1 MNGELDGQW
10 QLMEIAYKN
19 EPTNTDYDS
28 IINKKDDRIYWNFQ
42 LDLMMIRTIGA
53 KMNGF
58 TEMTMARFNHNG
70 NKLDITKTYIHYR
83 ERDSLIDDR
92 NTNCLEPMGIKG
104 NAEKF
109 DVKELNNKRMVL
121 TTSVKSLTFRK
132 F

>member
-19 EPTNTDYDS
+19 EPTSTDYDS
-28 IINKKDDRIYWNFQ
+28 VIIKKDDKIYWNFQ
-42 LDLMMIRTIGA
+42 LILMMIRTIGTN
-53 KMNGF
+53 MNGF
-58 TEMTMARFNHNG
+58 SEMTMARFNHKG
-70 NKLDITKTYIHYR
+70 NKLDITQTYIHYR

-92 NTNCLEPMGIKG
+92 NTRCLEPMGIKG

-109 DVKELNNKRMVL
+109 DVKELNNKKMVL
-121 TTSVKSLTFRK
+121 STDVKRLEFRK